1 VNLKDYAKRDTLK
14 RALVYLA
21 AIKNAWNAYQE
32 DRDAWYTTGD
42 GKRRGYRY
50 PYCFHG
56 ASLWT
61 DYDNICA
68 GCEDGFN
75 GYNPMTFYRYALDN
89 AKTDYAVA
97 ASRCEWL
104 WGSKELH
111 ELPSDLRNQLIDWC
125 MEPMSREVGF

>member
-1 VNLKDYAKRDTLK
+1 MSREDLAKRDTLR

-21 AIKNAWNAYQE
+21 AVKNAWNEYQE
-32 DRDAWYTTGD
+32 DKATWYTTGD

-56 ASLWT
+56 TSLWT

-75 GYNPMTFYRYALDN
+75 GYNPMVFYRWALDR
-89 AKTDYAVA
+89 AKSDH
-97 ASRCEWL
+97 ASYTMRCEWL
-104 WGSKELH
+104 MGNKMLWDMPAG
-111 ELPSDLRNQLIDWC
+111 LRRELIDWC
-125 MEPMSREVGF
+125 MEPMSRGVVF